1 MKRLALLLACTA
13 ILAACSSTPK
23 NQVPITEAGG
33 GAPPSSGNTGPSTGN
48 IQQVQA
54 MTPDEELMQGQLAK
68 RSIYFDLDSFVVKE
82 EFRPIVEAHSA
93 FMKRNQGRKVMIE
106 GNTDER
112 GSREY
117 NLALGQKRAEAVK
130 SMLRV
135 MGVGETQL
143 EAVSYGEER
152 PKSTGHDESAWAENR
167 RADIVYPIK

>member
-23 NQVPITEAGG
+23 TQVPITEAGSG
-33 GAPPSSGNTGPSTGN
+33 SSSTGN
-48 IQQVQA
+48 AGPNTGTIQTVPA
-54 MTPDEELMQGQLAK
+54 MSADEELMTGVLAK
-68 RSIYFDLDSFVVKE
+68 RSIYFDLDSFVVKDD
-82 EFRPIVEAHSA
+82 FRPIVEAHSS
-93 FMKRNQGRKVMIE
+93 FMKRNAGRKVMIE

-152 PKSTGHDESAWAENR
+152 PKSAGHDESAWAENR
-167 RADIVYPIK
+167 RADIVYPK